1 MEMWYHLSLRDQT
14 TQMLATIGDHNA
26 FNNGQNTY
34 CTAKYIKR
42 LQCYFI
48 LYLKHGKLLHM
59 TRQSYFKPI
68 FSFRIKKEKYVL
80 HVV

>member
-34 CTAKYIKR
+34 CTAKYIK
-42 LQCYFI
+42 
-48 LYLKHGKLLHM
+48 
-59 TRQSYFKPI
+59 
-68 FSFRIKKEKYVL
+68 
-80 HVV
+80 